1 LPKFPSYFFTIR
13 NNFFNIP
20 TEKADKHPIK
30 EIVNQSIIFDILK
43 NEKMKSPFSYRKL
56 LQYFLQGLLILAPI
70 TITAYA
76 IYWVVSSVDSLLPI
90 FTYKDQQGYVRVQ
103 NYGIGFIIIIAALII
118 IGYFSSF
125 FITGRVVSFV
135 DKLLEKTPGIKYI
148 YSTTRDFFEAF
159 AGDKKKFTKNVL
171 ANVDDNDVWR
181 FGFITREDMSEFGL
195 KDYVTVYIP
204 MAYSVAGN
212 VYVIPKERIRPIT
225 NISASQTM
233 KFAVSGGITDV
244 DEGSV

>member
-1 LPKFPSYFFTIR
+1 MKKP
-13 NNFFNIP
+13 FN
-20 TEKADKHPIK
+20 
-30 EIVNQSIIFDILK
+30 
-43 NEKMKSPFSYRKL
+43 YRKL
-56 LQYFLQGLLILAPI
+56 LQYFLQGLLILAPLA
-70 TITAYA
+70 ITAYA
-76 IYWVVSSVDSLLPI
+76 IFWVVTSIDSLLPI
-90 FTYKDQQGYVRVQ
+90 FTYKDQQGNVRVQ
-103 NYGIGFIIIIAALII
+103 NYGIGFLIIIAALII

-135 DKLLEKTPGIKYI
+135 DKILEKTPGIKYI

-181 FGFITREDMSEFGL
+181 FGFITRDDMEEFDL

-212 VYVIPKERIRPIT
+212 VYVIPRARVKPIT
-225 NISASQTM
+225 NISAAQTM

-244 DEGSV
+244 DDEAV